1 MCPAFGVY
9 PIADALDPGDEIS
22 STLEGRHVTVLESD
36 LIHPTHVGGIVDKG
50 DPVVFGTTGL
60 QAVGVALGGDANTV
74 AGDLIAIDTE
84 GIWNL
89 DVDPTDDAGNS
100 NVAGGDLLYINTTNA
115 VISKISNQATQ
126 IPFGIAYGIITA
138 PGVEAI
144 AVKVHFDPSLD
155 NAKRTYI
162 TVATGTYVYGKHH
175 TSIFAGGE
183 STGLE
188 YFDQQVSGAQT
199 GGIYGFGTWLELA
212 GGGTPYVSI
221 AALTV
226 AHEIGIY
233 DAGATLTLARVVMQQ
248 IQGILASAPAS
259 LHIWRVNIAAAGGAI
274 TALIAAAN
282 PTSVGF
288 VAGVGVASAKN
299 GNIPI
304 ADIVGTGVV
313 WVRTYAAAN

>member
-1 MCPAFGVY
+1 MPAFGVY
-9 PIADALDPGDEIS
+9 PIADVLTVGDEVS
-22 STLEGRHVTVLESD
+22 STYEGRHVTVLESD
-36 LIHPTHVGGIVDKG
+36 LIHPTHADGMADHG

-60 QAVGVALGGDANTV
+60 QAVGVVVGPSAAVAADLVTV
-74 AGDLIAIDTE
+74 DTE
-84 GIWNL
+84 GIWAV
-89 DVDPTDDAGNS
+89 DVYAQDDAGAS
-100 NVAGGDLLYINTTNA
+100 AVAGGDLLYISTVAPA
-115 VISKISNQATQ
+115 VVSKISNQATQ
-126 IPFGIAYGIITA
+126 IPFGYALGIVGAGLTE
-138 PGVEAI
+138 VI

-162 TVATGTYVYGKHH
+162 TVATGAYVYGKHH

-188 YFDQQVSGAQT
+188 YFDQQVSGTQT
-199 GGIYGFGTWLELA
+199 GGIYGLGTWMELA
-212 GGGTPYVSI
+212 AGFTSNGSLI
-221 AALTV
+221 V

-233 DAGATLTLARVVMQQ
+233 DAGATLNVNGRVVMQQ
-248 IQGILASAPAS
+248 IQAILASTPGTS
-259 LHIWRVNIAAAGGAI
+259 LHIWRINVAAAGGAV

-288 VAGVGVASAKN
+288 VAGAGVASAKN

-304 ADIVGTGVV
+304 ADVVGTGVV